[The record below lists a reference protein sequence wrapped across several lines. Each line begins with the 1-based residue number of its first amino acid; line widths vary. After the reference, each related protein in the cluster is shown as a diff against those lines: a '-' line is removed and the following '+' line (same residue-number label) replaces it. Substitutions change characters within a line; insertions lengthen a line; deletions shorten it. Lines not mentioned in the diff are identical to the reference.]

1 MSESQLIKVEAEAT
15 RLPDHFRMGWQ
26 AVATAPFDRDLELA
40 VIDAE
45 GPHALVFPCR
55 RVGNSWIDAK
65 LRRPVEVYPTHWQD
79 WAQDKSRN

>member
-55 RVGNSWIDAK
+55 RVLRGWVKAETNSP
-65 LRRPVEVYPTHWQD
+65 LNVHLTHWREWD
-79 WAQDKSRN
+79 TAVSPL